1 MAVDFSLRPIAL
13 SAFGPALLYGI
24 GQGAVYPVIALSAR
38 ELGASV
44 GVAAFVVA
52 LVGIGQ
58 VVGDLPAGA
67 LAARFGDRRAMV
79 AASVVTA
86 VALGGCVLAPSV
98 PLLGA
103 AIAVTGL
110 AGAVFGLARQSYLT
124 ESVPVRMRARA
135 MSTLGGTHRIG
146 TFVGPF
152 LGALVTSRFGV
163 DGAYLLFV
171 VAAAAAAMLIVL
183 VPDVPRLGVPATTTG
198 AAVGAVGPPP
208 PTVLSVTRAHLPV
221 LRSLGLAAL
230 LVMAVRQSRQI
241 VLPLWGEQIGL
252 DVPTI
257 SLVMGVSGAV
267 DMLLFYP
274 AGSVMDR
281 YGRAF
286 VGVPS
291 MLVLGVAHAVLPLAG
306 SLPGLLAVGALMGVG
321 NGMGAGLVMTLGADA
336 SPDTG
341 RQQFLGAWRLVSDV
355 GLAGGPLVV
364 GAVAAATALGPA
376 SVAVAGVS
384 VLAAAA
390 LARWVPPRPRG
401 DHAPVAEDREGGT
414 DVRPRS

>member
-1 MAVDFSLRPIAL
+1 MAPMPAADFSLRSIAL
-13 SAFGPALLYGI
+13 SAFGPALLYGV

-58 VVGDLPAGA
+58 VLGDLPAGA
-67 LAARFGDRRAMV
+67 RAARIGAPRALIG
-79 AASVVTA
+79 ASVVTA
-86 VALGGCVLAPSV
+86 VALGGCVVAPSV
-98 PLLGA
+98 LLLGV
-103 AIAVTGL
+103 AILVTGL

-124 ESVPVRMRARA
+124 EAVPLQMRARA
-135 MSTLGGTHRIG
+135 LSTLGGTHRVG

-152 LGALVTSRFGV
+152 LGALVTSRYGV
-163 DGAYLLFV
+163 DGAYWLFV
-171 VAAAAAAMLIVL
+171 VAAASAALLIVV
-183 VPDVPRLGVPATTTG
+183 VPDVPRLGPVAPAPVAG
-198 AAVGAVGPPP
+198 APAAPLPS
-208 PTVLSVTRAHLPV
+208 VLSVARAHLGV
-221 LRSLGLAAL
+221 LRTLGVAAL
-230 LVMAVRQSRQI
+230 LVMAVRQARQS

-252 DVPTI
+252 DVSTI

-281 YGRAF
+281 YGRAW

-291 MLVLGVAHAVLPLAG
+291 MLVLGLAHALLPLVG
-306 SLPGLLAVGALMGVG
+306 SLAPLMAVAVLMGVG

-336 SPDTG
+336 SPDVG
-341 RQQFLGAWRLVSDV
+341 RQAFLGAWRLVADV
-355 GLAGGPLVV
+355 GIAGGPLVV

-376 SVAVAGVS
+376 SVAVAGV
-384 VLAAAA
+384 AA
-390 LARWVPPRPRG
+390 LAAGALVRWAPRATPQC
-401 DHAPVAEDREGGT
+401 
-414 DVRPRS
+414 

>member
-1 MAVDFSLRPIAL
+1 MAADFSLRPIAL

-79 AASVVTA
+79 AASLVTA

-98 PLLGA
+98 AVLA
-103 AIAVTGL
+103 VAIGVTGL

-124 ESVPVRMRARA
+124 EAVPVRMRARA

-171 VAAAAAAMLIVL
+171 VAAAAAALLIVV
-183 VPDVPRLGVPATTTG
+183 VPDVPRLGVPVTSIG
-198 AAVGAVGPPP
+198 AAAGAVGPP

-390 LARWVPPRPRG
+390 LARWVPPRSRPG
-401 DHAPVAEDREGGT
+401 QTPVPEDREGGA
-414 DVRPRS
+414 DVLPRS

>member
-1 MAVDFSLRPIAL
+1 MTVDFSLRPIAV
-13 SAFGPALLYGI
+13 SAFGPALLFGV

-58 VVGDLPAGA
+58 VLGDLPAGA
-67 LAARFGDRRAMV
+67 LAARIGDRRAMV
-79 AASVVTA
+79 AASVMTA

-98 PLLGA
+98 AVLGA
-103 AIAVTGL
+103 AVGVTGV

-124 ESVPVRMRARA
+124 EAVPVRMRARA

-171 VAAAAAAMLIVL
+171 VAAAGAALLIVV
-183 VPDVPRLGVPATTTG
+183 VPDVPRLTPPA
-198 AAVGAVGPPP
+198 AAVGSGPS
-208 PTVLSVTRAHLPV
+208 VLSVTRAHLGV
-221 LRSLGLAAL
+221 LRTLGLAAL

-252 DVPTI
+252 DVPTV

-267 DMLLFYP
+267 DMVLFYP

-291 MLVLGVAHAVLPLAG
+291 MLVLGVAHAVLPLTS
-306 SLPGLLAVGALMGVG
+306 SLGGLMAVGALMGVG
-321 NGMGAGLVMTLGADA
+321 NGMGAGLVMTLGADS
-336 SPDTG
+336 SPGTG
-341 RQQFLGAWRLVSDV
+341 RQQFLGAWRLVSDL
-355 GLAGGPLVV
+355 GIAGGPLLV

-376 SVAVAGVS
+376 SLAVAGVS

-390 LARWVPPRPRG
+390 LARWVPPRPG
-401 DHAPVAEDREGGT
+401 PGEPTTPLPADQLSP
-414 DVRPRS
+414 